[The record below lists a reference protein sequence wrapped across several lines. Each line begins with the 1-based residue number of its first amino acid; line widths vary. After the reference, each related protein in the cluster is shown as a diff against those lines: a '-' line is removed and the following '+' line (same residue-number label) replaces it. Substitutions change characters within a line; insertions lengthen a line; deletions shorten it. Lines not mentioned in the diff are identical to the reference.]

1 MDQVTPQNASLVE
14 KSAAALEEQASRPT
28 QAVSLFR
35 IHQHEQK
42 EAQNLKTAKPVG
54 KMVKPKRPD
63 PSGSHEEW
71 ATF

>member
-1 MDQVTPQNASLVE
+1 MDQVTPQNASLME
-14 KSAAALEEQASRPT
+14 ESAAALEEQTSRPT
-28 QAVSLFR
+28 QAVSVFR
-35 IHQHEQK
+35 IYHHAQK
-42 EAQNLKTAKPVG
+42 EAQNLKAAKPGG